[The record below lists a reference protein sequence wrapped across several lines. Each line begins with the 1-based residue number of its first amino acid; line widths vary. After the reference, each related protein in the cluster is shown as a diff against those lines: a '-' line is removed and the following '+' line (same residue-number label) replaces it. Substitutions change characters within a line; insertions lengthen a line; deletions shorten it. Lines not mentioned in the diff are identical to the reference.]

1 MPPQVTMRQN
11 PKAPKGRAP
20 GTPWRKGS
28 KYPLFEIFRTEYIA
42 LTSEYS
48 KPYLRRI
55 SFGAIGVPDHLVDT
69 MQAATSWTI
78 ECLFGPDFLKEWKTD
93 HPRAK

>member
-1 MPPQVTMRQN
+1 MPEETTMRQN
-11 PKAPKGRAP
+11 AKVPKGRAP
-20 GTPWRKGS
+20 GAPWRKGS
-28 KYPLFEIFRTEYIA
+28 KYPLFDIFRSEYIA

-55 SFGAIGVPDHLVDT
+55 AFGAIRVPDQLVDS
-69 MQAATSWTI
+69 MLEATTWSV
-78 ECLFGPDFLKEWKTD
+78 ERLFGPDFLTQWKTD

>member
-20 GTPWRKGS
+20 GAPWRKGS

-42 LTSEYS
+42 LVSEYS

-55 SFGAIGVPDHLVDT
+55 SFGAIGVPDRLVDT
-69 MQAATSWTI
+69 MQGATSWSV
-78 ECLFGPDFLKEWKTD
+78 ERLFGPEFLKEWRKD